1 MSEPIPD
8 NFLDLF
14 EKRAFC
20 SIATILPDGSPH
32 VTPVWVDYDGEYLII
47 NTPVGTRKDRNM
59 LADPRVALSIYDPDN
74 PYRYLLVRG
83 RVVATATEGAAEH
96 IDKLALRYRG
106 QGRYQGPNRDNRR
119 LHLIEPLRVIARG

>member
-1 MSEPIPD
+1 VSEPIPD

-20 SIATILPDGSPH
+20 SIATLLPDGSPH
-32 VTPVWVDYDGEYLII
+32 VTPVWVDYDGEHVII
-47 NTPVGTRKDRNM
+47 NTPIGTRKDRNM

-83 RVVATATEGAAEH
+83 RVVETTTEGAAEH
-96 IDKLALRYRG
+96 IDKLAFRYRG
-106 QGRYQGPNRDNRR
+106 QQRYQGPNRDNRR
-119 LHLIEPLRVIARG
+119 LHLIEPHRVIARG